1 MRSRV
6 YFLSARAIA
15 PRSMLLLAF
24 CLAALPA
31 HAHAQVLGGSNPLSS
46 LPRAPLGRLERP
58 LQAVDDLAADSL
70 ERVAQA
76 PSRLRGLIRSSN
88 GALEADPQGWPVVR
102 GEIMA
107 IGLTNVA
114 RIQALRDG
122 YTVLREERLE
132 ALDLTTVVLSPP
144 RDMPLARAVERL
156 RRADPQ
162 AEVGFN
168 HVYSPAGEVTE
179 AAMKPSSTPS
189 SAQAAGSTRRIGLID
204 TGVMAT
210 HPALASNRVT
220 QRGFA
225 GPARIGAHGTAVASL
240 LAGRSGDFRGALPG
254 TTLFVADVYG
264 QSATGGSSTSLAQA
278 LAWMVENAVPV
289 VNISLVGPRNILVQ
303 TAVAR
308 AQARGV
314 ILVAA
319 VGNDGP
325 AAAALFPAS
334 YPGVVGVT
342 AVTARGR
349 VLPEAG
355 RGAQVD
361 LTAQGMDMA
370 AAGMD
375 GGYVAVRGTSF
386 AAPLV
391 AGLLAGDL
399 GNGWDGEN
407 SATALRVLSASARD
421 LGASGRDDIYGAG
434 WVGAHLAIAPRA
446 VSARGMLRR

>member
-1 MRSRV
+1 MRSRL
-6 YFLSARAIA
+6 FSLSARAIA
-15 PRSMLLLAF
+15 PGSVLVLAC
-24 CLAALPA
+24 CLAALP
-31 HAHAQVLGGSNPLSS
+31 AHAQVLGGSNPLSS
-46 LPRAPLGRLERP
+46 LPRAPLGQLERP

-107 IGLTNVA
+107 IGLTDGA
-114 RIQALRDG
+114 RSQALVDG

-132 ALDLTTVVLSPP
+132 ALDLTTVILSPP
-144 RDMPLARAVERL
+144 PDMPLERAVARL
-156 RRADPQ
+156 RRANPQ

-168 HVYSPAGEVTE
+168 HIYSPAGEVSE
-179 AAMKPSSTPS
+179 AAMEPSSTPS
-189 SAQAAGSTRRIGLID
+189 FAQAAGSTGRIGLID

-210 HPALASNRVT
+210 HPALAANRVT

-240 LAGRSGDFRGALPG
+240 LAGRSGDFSGALPG
-254 TTLFVADVYG
+254 ATLFVADIYG
-264 QSATGGSSTSLAQA
+264 QSAAGGSSTSLAQA

-375 GGYVAVRGTSF
+375 GGYVGVRGTSF

-391 AGLLAGDL
+391 AGLIASDL
-399 GNGWDGEN
+399 GNRRGEES

-421 LGASGRDDIYGAG
+421 LGARGRDDIYGAG
-434 WVGAHLAIAPRA
+434 WVGSHLAIAPRA
-446 VSARGMLRR
+446 VGARGMLRR